1 MPNPRHAHLTTH
13 IQVPRSKTPGRAPR
27 GALTAASSVAH
38 GVTTAPTRTDRLL
51 SVFQTRLGH
60 FHPSNI
66 SLNGD
71 ESPRSAGAFLQRGQ
85 LLGWWLWG
93 GHHCHQPGPSSAAV
107 TALICRVLS
116 QTTAGLEP
124 GRGSGSSVLLAQ
136 ARTCLWRG
144 RTQRGSF
151 NCGPAGEE
159 GVFCSIFCGCVC
171 AHYWQLG
178 IYEVIKQSSPQE
190 PAHSRLRVLNPCL
203 HKVAEQ
209 RVSSGPKSAHSSLR
223 KEPGSGA
230 EVGAGAAPKCH
241 EAAPVPSPA
250 AQSPLCPPSSPQPR
264 VSYSSPGHL

>member
-1 MPNPRHAHLTTH
+1 M
-13 IQVPRSKTPGRAPR
+13 
-27 GALTAASSVAH
+27 
-38 GVTTAPTRTDRLL
+38 
-51 SVFQTRLGH
+51 
-60 FHPSNI
+60 
-66 SLNGD
+66 
-71 ESPRSAGAFLQRGQ
+71 
-85 LLGWWLWG
+85 
-93 GHHCHQPGPSSAAV
+93 

-124 GRGSGSSVLLAQ
+124 GRGSGSSVLLAR
-136 ARTCLWRG
+136 ARTCLWGG

-209 RVSSGPKSAHSSLR
+209 RVSSGPNSAHSSLR
-223 KEPGSGA
+223 KEPGSGCRGGSGGRTQMSRGSPGA
-230 EVGAGAAPKCH
+230 ISSSTKPPVSSLLSPTPCVLQQPRAPLRKGHQAQKTPGAGLALP
-241 EAAPVPSPA
+241 PLPA
-250 AQSPLCPPSSPQPR
+250 L
-264 VSYSSPGHL
+264 SPGTEITQ